1 GLLATP
7 WRPQNAPPTPVRV
20 ALFLLT
26 FAPRSALMTE
36 WLDGD
41 QRTLVVFGDKVGID
55 TKLPKR
61 LPKGRTIYF
70 LKQRAAPVD
79 KDAPASSVTINDMGA
94 DPLLHLERLVR
105 DVFLPLAANPAN
117 QVGWGEVV
125 SREVLDRMHGFLANI
140 AITVGHT
147 KGETTLPLPPI
158 EAGAAAAT
166 LTIKDKVHLLEGAVV
181 TWTKQIKRVL
191 KMDPEAPLKRGEH
204 PTPDVELDFWRT
216 KASALNTVFRQLN
229 SERVRRVLQFLDEAH
244 STYCTPF
251 AKLCREVFAAREE
264 ANDNVKYLRTLDS
277 WVSKLNDGVNFDEL
291 DSVFKPL
298 MHVILLIWKNSGH
311 YNTPARLVVL
321 VREICNAVIK
331 QALAFVNGKVV
342 FEAISDDEE
351 TEAIRLLT
359 KTIEVCGLL
368 KSVYS
373 SYKATANAECPDRPW
388 RIQNAALFVRL
399 DAFIERCHD
408 VLEMTQIVVK
418 FKKLAKVDVGGTKG
432 AVLTHAVKDPGGI
445 HPDFMAAVETFQA
458 VPYDI
463 LNIDEDR
470 FDDDYYDFRCTV
482 KELER
487 RLSSVLTQ
495 AFEDQ
500 DTVIGQFK
508 VLETFEALL
517 DRPTIQDEL
526 ERKHIAMVQGYG
538 EDLKRVQEIFLTQRE
553 APPIAHNLPPIAGA
567 LTWCRGLK
575 ERISV
580 PMAKIRELGRAL
592 MDREEAKEV
601 AKVHTTIMA
610 SLEDFEQAK
619 IEEWGS
625 DLEASS
631 ESKLR
636 LPLLVRGSDEATT
649 ELEGRLLHVNFD
661 PALVRLLREVKYF
674 LLLDLEVP
682 ESAFN
687 IYKSAKQFRTQ
698 TAALDLMVQMYNQ
711 MLNEMLPVEA
721 PLLKQQLA
729 KIDALLVKGLREIT
743 WKSSGINTFIADTQA
758 LVREAHKSLFDL
770 KTNLDAIAAI
780 LQQWSAE
787 PLLQRKAKA
796 QSPTEFENMYKA
808 ARTARFAEIK
818 AQGIEVEKR
827 LKESHGF
834 VSVSKQHPFWVA
846 YTDFVNGIVVQG
858 LSKMVVN
865 SLESLA
871 NELDPEF
878 IRRRNQQ
885 PMLVLRLDLV
895 DGKGAVFDPAVEED
909 AVVDARH
916 QSIFSIVNGWV
927 DSFYQAAA
935 QVRRLDS
942 SEGRYV
948 REMMSDMYVQG
959 LLAQINERLFE
970 SSEDCDAL
978 RQRYRRFAEF
988 WESDM
993 RQRFEEFRSSA
1004 TVRHKIR
1011 KQESGADAD
1020 GEDGED
1026 ADEAVTP
1033 APPASAAAGGAAQES
1048 KDADDEDEADPNV
1061 TVLEL
1066 PNLDLFDA
1074 KISEFEAL
1082 QKEVLG
1088 MDGRTDIGWVR
1099 INSEPIKLAIN
1110 ACLTR
1115 WAACYTEY
1123 LAQFA
1128 VDKLT
1133 QLQEFM
1139 KVTNEGL
1146 SESVPE
1152 SSDYA
1157 EPLER
1162 VMTHIRAV
1170 VVTAGERAALF
1181 GPLKRI
1187 IALLKH
1193 HGYSV
1198 EDLAVGKEKAV
1209 EYLEEAHIKWED
1221 TRGRAFTKKE
1231 EIFALQKERTVQV
1244 KETTEAFFQ
1253 SVRSFRNEFRKKA
1266 PFNFEG
1272 APDEAYAMLDDYHER
1287 LVTLQAGADQLNAL
1301 EDLFELDVSRF
1312 TEFRDTLKELRLLHK
1327 LWDLKSMVSL
1337 TYESWEQMLWSEA
1350 NTDDLQTQNGKLS
1363 DFQTKTLAERDPII
1377 KAWGVYKQIEDQIKN
1392 MKLTLPLIAQLHSDA
1407 LRKRH
1412 WTRLAEICGVKSL
1425 DPEDPSFTLEEVFKL
1440 GLHRHGTD
1448 VEDVVDTAG
1457 KQSKIEKKL
1466 SAIEA
1471 NWASAVIG
1479 FAKHKDDSDV
1489 MLIRP
1494 SEELLEMLENDTM
1507 ELQTVKG
1514 MGKYA
1519 EFFQDKVTI
1528 WDTNMQEMDEVLKIW
1543 GNVTK
1548 AWSDLEVIFMESE
1561 DIQMSLPD
1569 DTKRFSG
1576 IDSAF
1581 KELMKQAV
1589 ETPNAIETCTR
1600 EGRKDALREMHEGL
1614 ELCQKSLKDYLDM
1627 KKKKFPRFYFMSYKA
1642 LLTALSNGSNPPK
1655 VVPFLGDCYDAIKS
1669 LSFLPASEE
1678 GAVQNVADSMTAKDG
1693 EVVEFR
1699 TPFEISGPVE
1709 NWLND
1714 LTAKQ
1719 QDTLKEILYD
1729 AQEAAVQWDVG
1740 EGKPRHLWLDDYP
1753 AQVALAATQI
1763 FWTEET
1769 ERSLD
1774 DFEGGQDDAVKKY
1787 LSLCNDRLNALIERV
1802 LGKLDKA
1809 LRIKIITI
1817 ITIDVHARDVVQNLI
1832 DQKASS
1838 ADSFMWAQQL
1848 RFYWRPEN
1856 RDVDIKI
1863 TDFRTKYTYEWIGNT
1878 GRLVITPLTDRCYI
1892 TLTMALRLML
1902 GGAPAGP
1909 AGTGKTE
1916 TTKDLA
1922 RALALPCYVF
1932 NCSDQMN
1939 YQGLA
1944 DIFKGLSQVG
1954 AWGCFDEFNRI
1965 LIEVLSVV
1973 ATQVKSILDAIK
1985 LYSKVENRPE
1995 EYQDGPAGSPPV
2007 VVGTFS
2013 LNGDEVTLIPTCGMF
2028 ITMNPGYAGRTELPE
2043 NLKALFRSCA
2053 MIRPDLALIC
2063 ENMLMSEGFKN
2074 ARPLAIKFVT
2084 LYQLSS
2090 ELLSPQKHYDWGL
2103 RSVKSVLRVAG
2114 ALKRAEPEKVED
2126 AVLMRALRDFNTPKM
2141 PNADLPIFRRLV
2153 QDLFP
2158 EFYTIPPKFDS
2169 DVESGA
2175 MQASKDA
2182 GLQPDSDFVKKVVQF
2197 QELLDVRHSVMLL
2210 GPGGCGKTEV
2220 WRMLAG
2226 HHNLKAES
2234 RSKRPC
2240 ICEVVNPKAVT
2251 GDELYGYMT
2260 LAKDWK
2266 DGCLSIIMRGM
2277 SQNNRDLG
2285 FHEYQTNKWVVLDGD
2300 IDAVWIESMNTVMD
2314 DNKVLTLV
2322 SNERVGLTP
2331 AMRMVFEIN
2340 SLANA
2345 TPATVSRAGI
2355 LYINE
2360 TDIGW
2365 RPLVDSWL
2373 DRRESSHEQ
2382 AHLRSFFDKYIEPLH
2397 DATRKTLAFATPML
2411 IINKAMSVCRFLE
2424 SGLEGLPANPPAE
2437 VLEAVFVEAV
2447 MWSFGGSLVVEK
2459 QNGAR
2464 GDHRKTFNEIL
2475 QGMCSPVKFPKA
2487 YGDVESA
2494 LCFDF
2499 YFDKKALEFRP
2510 WLDRV
2515 ESFVPVAIGT
2525 GPDETTFGQLSVETV
2540 DSVRITTLMDQLV
2553 QKGHPVMLIGTA
2565 GTGKTS
2571 IVQTYLRDRIPEG
2584 FCSKVINMNFYMDS
2598 EALQALI
2605 DSSLDKRGAK
2615 GVGPPS
2621 GSSKMVFFV
2630 DDINLP
2636 YKEEYGTQNSLELL
2650 RQVMGHK
2657 QYYDRAD
2664 LGLRKDVSDVQV
2676 VAAMN
2681 PTAGSFTINERL
2693 QRFFTVFS
2701 CLMPSATDLKII
2713 YTSILAGHARTF
2725 SAPVRELTSAIVDAS
2740 IALHTQVADAFLPS
2754 ATTFVYNWNMREL
2767 SNIFQGLCSA
2777 RSDFYPKPL
2786 TFVRLWAHEC
2796 RRVFCDR
2803 MVEEDV
2809 DKFEQRLVKV
2819 VGDFFKD
2826 MPSEEVFEEPL
2837 MFTSFAGLPSSE
2849 PVYIQLP
2856 PGERGMTMLAKTLA
2870 DKLAEYNENHAVMDL
2885 VLFEAA
2891 MEHVARISRIIQNPN
2906 GHAMLIGVGG
2916 SGKQSLTR
2924 LAASICEY
2932 STVQLSV
2939 TSKFTLVDLEEA
2951 LKLLYKAAGAK
2962 NEGTIFLMTDTQIV
2976 NDKFLVYIN
2985 EMLTSGWISGLFERD
3000 EIDGMLDAVRSEAK
3014 AAGVIDEP
3022 DSLMEFLR
3030 SRVARNLHLV
3040 LCFSPVGE
3048 SFRIRARRF
3057 PGLINCTAINRFFD
3071 WPEDALQSVAKR
3083 FLEDVDLSSP
3093 EISANVAEHMA
3104 SVHLAVT
3111 EKSVS
3116 FLEKARRRNYVT
3128 PKSFLSLI
3136 AFYSHLL
3143 QEKREL
3149 SGKNIKRLAD
3159 GLSTLQKTS
3168 DDVDELKK
3176 DLEHTMENVAEQ
3188 VANTQELLKQVEEEQ
3203 AKASV
3208 EEAKAQAIAARAAE
3222 EKASAEK
3229 IKGNADTELAAAEP
3243 AMIAAAKAVDNLDK
3257 DAINTLK
3264 ALPKPPPAVA
3274 DVTNAVLIM
3283 VYKEKDKNLNWK
3295 RAKKMMNNP
3304 TSFVAELLEFAKP
3317 PEEGEG
3323 VQGIDDDTVRRIEKY
3338 TADDAVEAGFNP
3350 EAMKKSSSAAS
3361 NLCEFV
3367 ISCYKYNRI
3376 YVKVKP
3382 LVDQAAVAT
3391 EQLNAAMAEKQAAD
3405 DIVAALRAKLAKLQ
3419 ETLDEATA
3427 KREAAEAEAA
3437 AGRQKLALAD
3447 RLVNGLES
3455 EQKRWTATVERLKHS
3470 ELMLIGDVLLSAA
3483 FVSYIGAFD
3492 YQFRGELW
3500 EETWLPDIRA
3510 RSIPVSDEAD
3520 PLSQLTDE
3528 GKTARMQSEGLPSDR
3543 ISTENGAIITSSQ
3556 RWPLM
3561 IDPQLQGI
3569 KWLRE
3574 RERDNNLKV
3583 IQLSASKWLNDVTS
3597 AITNGWTII
3606 VENCD
3611 EDLDATLDP
3620 VLARAVVAR
3629 GRSLFL
3635 NIGGEEVEYDPAFRL
3650 YLQTKLSNPHYKPE
3664 IQAQCTMINF
3674 IATEV
3679 GLQDQLLAQA
3689 VNKEKPEL
3697 EERKQELAALFNKY
3711 KVQLLDLEDDLLN
3724 RLANAPD
3731 DILSDIALI
3740 EGLEAT
3746 KAAATEIEA
3755 AVEAGKKTELDI
3767 NLNREKYIPVA
3778 AEGAMLY
3785 FMITQLNAI
3794 NHMYQYSLDSFM
3806 LYFFKAIREAPA
3818 SDTVEERVASLRTTL
3833 RLAIYTWVSRGLFED
3848 HKLVLL
3854 SQLTFQLMARKKL
3867 GDDVEFIPHYFKFLV
3882 SPSRRMGEARPGVVA
3897 EWLDEP
3903 SWNAVQGLAALEGD
3917 EFARLP
3923 SDLEEASGRFREWYN
3938 HVTPETEKLPLD
3950 WSALDKEPFK
3960 KLLVLRCMR
3969 PDRLTVAMNSFVEQT
3984 LPAGRDFTECDGTL
3998 SSLQVLDATFKD
4010 SLPNTPIYFIL
4021 SPGADVVADLD
4032 QMAVTYGFPKG
4043 EKYHNVSMGQG
4054 QEKIAE
4060 EKLAL
4065 AHKQGHWVILN
4076 NVHLMPRWLTRLE
4089 KILDT
4094 FALDNEGRGSHEDFR
4109 LFLTSEP
4116 AAGIPIGILNRSIK
4130 LTNEPPTGLKANLK
4144 RAFCSFKPELIND
4157 IDSKQR
4163 SILFGLCHFHAIMIE
4178 RKKFGPIGFNMMYPF
4193 SLGDLRDSS
4202 VCLANYME
4210 NASGKIPWEDLR
4222 YIFGQIMYGGH
4233 IVNDFDRLLCVT
4245 YLEFYMRDELL
4256 DEMEL
4261 FPFNRDEKD
4270 ATFMSPSPTT
4280 YDRYVEHISTGIK
4293 GDTPIAFGLHPNA
4306 EIGFRTDRS
4315 EQFFLLLQ
4323 ELQPRDAAATEGA
4336 SSPRD
4341 VARTMVE
4348 NIMTQFGDTT
4358 YDLEEIAA
4366 SMDDGSGSRGPFQNV
4381 LVLEL
4386 EQMDRLLRAMRRSL
4400 EDLTLGFDGR
4410 LTMSDAMDTL
4420 ENSLFLGRVP
4430 APWAALA
4437 WPSLRTL
4444 DMWCTD
4450 LARRIEQL
4458 NEWRDNPMEIPRVTW
4473 ISGFINPQSFLTA
4486 IRQQTAQKTGEELD
4500 KLAIQTDVQK
4510 KFAEEVDAPSSD
4522 GAYITGLFIVGA
4534 RWDVTAGMVDKS
4546 RPREMF
4552 CPMPVVDARSV
4563 KADKLELKGYHECPV
4578 YKTEQRGPTFVFVAQ
4593 LRSKSPPSRW
4603 IMAGVALIMDVG
4615 I

>member
-1 GLLATP
+1 
-7 WRPQNAPPTPVRV
+7 
-20 ALFLLT
+20 
-26 FAPRSALMTE
+26 
-36 WLDGD
+36 
-41 QRTLVVFGDKVGID
+41 VVFGDKIGID

-70 LKQRAAPVD
+70 LKQKAAPVE
-79 KDAPASSVTINDMGA
+79 KDTPSKSVTVNDMGS

-158 EAGAAAAT
+158 EAGAASAT
-166 LTIKDKVHLLEGAVV
+166 LTVKDKVHLLEGAVV

-204 PTPDVELDFWRT
+204 PSPDVELDFWRT

-264 ANDNVKYLRTLDS
+264 ANDNVKYLRTLDN
-277 WVSKLNDGVNFDEL
+277 WVSKLNDGVSFDDL

-331 QALAFVNGKVV
+331 QALGYVNGKAV
-342 FEAISDDEE
+342 FNSISDDEE
-351 TEAIRLLT
+351 AEAIRLLT
-359 KTIEVCGLL
+359 KTIEVCGQL
-368 KSVYS
+368 KAVYA
-373 SYKATANAECPDRPW
+373 SYKSTANAECPDRPW

-445 HPDFMAAVETFQA
+445 HPDFMAAVELFQG

-463 LNIDEDR
+463 LDIDEDR

-500 DTVIGQFK
+500 DTVLGQFK

-526 ERKHIAMVQGYG
+526 ERKHITMVQAYG

-553 APPIAHNLPPIAGA
+553 LAPIAHNLPPIAGA

-580 PMAKIRELGRAL
+580 PMAKIRELGRSL

-601 AKVHTTIMA
+601 AKVQRTIMGN
-610 SLEDFEQAK
+610 LEDFELAK

-625 DLEASS
+625 DLESSS
-631 ESKLR
+631 EAKLR
-636 LPLLVRGSDEATT
+636 LPLLIRGSDEATT
-649 ELEGRLLHVNFD
+649 ELESRLLRVNFD

-687 IYKSAKQFRTQ
+687 IYRSAKQFRTQ

-711 MLNEMLPVEA
+711 ILTEMLPVEA
-721 PLLKQQLA
+721 PLLKQQLT
-729 KIDALLVKGLREIT
+729 KIDSLLVKGLREIT
-743 WKSSGINTFIADTQA
+743 WKSSGISSFISDTQA
-758 LVREAHKSLFDL
+758 LVREAHKMLFDL
-770 KTNLDAIAAI
+770 KTNLDAIAEI
-780 LQQWSAE
+780 LQDWSSA

-796 QSPTEFENMYKA
+796 QTPAEFENMYKA

-818 AQGIEVEKR
+818 AHGLEVEKR

-858 LSKMVVN
+858 LSKMVVT

-871 NELDPEF
+871 NELDPDY
-878 IRRRNQQ
+878 IRRKNQQ

-895 DGKGAVFDPAVEED
+895 ADKGAVFDPSIEED
-909 AVVDARH
+909 AVVDSRH
-916 QSIFSIVNGWV
+916 QSTFSIVNGWV

-935 QVRRLDS
+935 QVRRLDA

-959 LLAQINERLFE
+959 LLAQINERLAE
-970 SSEDCDAL
+970 SSDDCEAL
-978 RQRYRRFAEF
+978 RTKYRRFADF
-988 WESDM
+988 WEQDM
-993 RQRFEEFRSSA
+993 HERFAAFKAEAVVHMR
-1004 TVRHKIR
+1004 IR
-1011 KQESGADAD
+1011 KKDGDADAD
-1020 GEDGED
+1020 ADDDGEGEGEGGAAAAGAAAASSASPVAAEGKDGDDDDD
-1026 ADEAVTP
+1026 ADE
-1033 APPASAAAGGAAQES
+1033 E
-1048 KDADDEDEADPNV
+1048 EDPNV
-1061 TVLEL
+1061 TVVSIPDLER
-1066 PNLDLFDA
+1066 FDA
-1074 KISEFEAL
+1074 KISEFESL
-1082 QKEVLG
+1082 QKEVMA

-1099 INSEPIKLAIN
+1099 VNSEPIKLAIN

-1123 LAQFA
+1123 LAAFA
-1128 VDKLT
+1128 VESLT
-1133 QLQEFM
+1133 ELQAFM
-1139 KVTNEGL
+1139 AEANGGL
-1146 SESVPE
+1146 AETVPE
-1152 SSDYA
+1152 GGDYS
-1157 EPLER
+1157 EQLER

-1170 VVTAGERAALF
+1170 VDSAEKNAAMF
-1181 GPLKRI
+1181 APLKRVI
-1187 IALLKH
+1187 GVLKH

-1198 EDLAVGKEKAV
+1198 EDLSVGSEKAV

-1231 EIFALQKERTVQV
+1231 EIFALQKERTAQV
-1244 KETTEAFFQ
+1244 KETAETFFQ
-1253 SVRSFRNEFRKKA
+1253 SVRSFRNEFRKRA

-1272 APDEAYAMLDDYHER
+1272 QPDEAYVILDVYHER
-1287 LVTLQAGADQLNAL
+1287 MVMLQAGASQLNAL
-1301 EDLFELDVSRF
+1301 ENLFELDVSRF
-1312 TEFRDTLKELRLLHK
+1312 TEFRDTSKELRLLHK
-1327 LWDLKSMVSL
+1327 LWDLRAMVTM
-1337 TYESWEQMLWSEA
+1337 TYESWEQLLWSEA
-1350 NTDDLQTQNGKLS
+1350 DTDDLQTQNGKLS
-1363 DFQTKTLAERDPII
+1363 DFQSKTLAERDPII

-1392 MKLTLPLIAQLHSDA
+1392 MKVTLPLIAQLHSDA

-1412 WTRLAEICGVKSL
+1412 WTRLAEICGVKNL
-1425 DPEDPSFTLEEVFKL
+1425 DPEDPSFTLEEVFRL
-1440 GLHRHGTD
+1440 GLHKHGTD

-1466 SAIEA
+1466 SSIES
-1471 NWASAVIG
+1471 NWATTTIDFS
-1479 FAKHKDDSDV
+1479 KHKEDSDV

-1494 SEELLEMLENDTM
+1494 SEELLETLENDTM

-1519 EFFQDKVTI
+1519 EFFQDKVTT
-1528 WDTNMQEMDEVLKIW
+1528 WDTNMQEMDEVIKIW

-1548 AWSDLEVIFMESE
+1548 AWADLEVIFMESE

-1600 EGRKDALREMHEGL
+1600 EGRKDSLREMHEGL

-1669 LSFLPASEE
+1669 LTFLPPSEE

-1693 EVVEFR
+1693 EVIDFR
-1699 TPFEISGPVE
+1699 SPFEISGPVE

-1714 LTAKQ
+1714 LTRKQ

-1740 EGKPRHLWLDDYP
+1740 EGKPRHMWLDDYP
-1753 AQVALAATQI
+1753 AQVSLAATQI

-1787 LSLCNDRLNALIERV
+1787 LGVCNDRLNALIERV
-1802 LGKLDKA
+1802 LGKLSKP
-1809 LRIKIITI
+1809 LRTKIITV
-1817 ITIDVHARDVVQNLI
+1817 ITIDVHARDVIQTLI
-1832 DQKASS
+1832 DTKASS
-1838 ADSFMWAQQL
+1838 TDSFTWAQQL

-1863 TDFRTKYTYEWIGNT
+1863 TDFRTKYTYEWVGNS

-1985 LYSKVENRPE
+1985 LYSRVENRPE
-1995 EYQDGPAGSPPV
+1995 EYQDGPPGSPPV

-2013 LNGDEVTLIPTCGMF
+2013 LNGDEITLIPTCGMY

-2114 ALKRAEPEKVED
+2114 GLKRNEPEKPED

-2141 PNADLPIFRRLV
+2141 PNADLPIFRRLI

-2158 EFYTIPPKFDS
+2158 EFFGIKPKFDS
-2169 DVESGA
+2169 EVESGA
-2175 MQASKDA
+2175 MQASRDA

-2210 GPGGCGKTEV
+2210 GPGGCGKTEI
-2220 WRMLAG
+2220 WKMLAG

-2277 SQNNRDLG
+2277 SKNDRDLG

-2322 SNERVGLTP
+2322 SNERVALTP

-2355 LYINE
+2355 LYVNE
-2360 TDIGW
+2360 SDIGW
-2365 RPLVDSWL
+2365 RPFVDSWL
-2373 DRRESSHEQ
+2373 DRRERANEQ
-2382 AHLRSFFDKYIEPLH
+2382 AHLRSFFDKYIEAIH
-2397 DATRKTLAFATPML
+2397 DATRKTLAYATHIL
-2411 IINKAMSVCRFLE
+2411 IINKAMTVCRLLE
-2424 SGLEGLPANPPAE
+2424 SGLEGLPASAPAD
-2437 VLEAVFVEAV
+2437 VLEAVFVEAL
-2447 MWSFGGSLVVEK
+2447 MWSFGGSLIVEK

-2464 GDHRKTFNEIL
+2464 GDHRRAFNDIL
-2475 QGMCSPVKFPKA
+2475 QGMCAPVKFPKS
-2487 YGDVESA
+2487 YGEVEAA

-2499 YFDKKALEFRP
+2499 YFDKEHLEFRP

-2515 ESFVPVAIGT
+2515 DTFVPVSIGS
-2525 GPDETTFGQLSVETV
+2525 GPDDTMFGQLSVETV
-2540 DSVRITTLMDQLV
+2540 DSVRITSLTDQLV
-2553 QKGHPVMLIGTA
+2553 RKRHPVMLVGTA
-2565 GTGKTS
+2565 GTGKSS
-2571 IVQTYLRDRIPEG
+2571 IVQTYLREKLADT
-2584 FCSKVINMNFYMDS
+2584 CVSKAISMNYYMDS

-2621 GSSKMVFFV
+2621 GYERMVFFV

-2664 LGLRKDVSDVQV
+2664 LGLRKDVADVQV

-2693 QRFFTVFS
+2693 QRLFTVFS
-2701 CLMPSATDLKII
+2701 CLMPSVQDLNMI
-2713 YTSILAGHARTF
+2713 YSSILAGHLRSFTPA
-2725 SAPVRELTSAIVDAS
+2725 VRGLCSNIVEAS
-2740 IALHTQVADAFLPS
+2740 IALHSKVADDFLPS
-2754 ATTFVYNWNMREL
+2754 ARTFVYNWNMREL
-2767 SNIFQGLCSA
+2767 SNVFQGLCSA
-2777 RSDFYPKPL
+2777 RSDFYPKPT
-2786 TFVRLWAHEC
+2786 TFVRLWTHEV

-2809 DKFEQRLVKV
+2809 SAFETRLAKV
-2819 VGDFFKD
+2819 CSSFFGDI
-2826 MPSEEVFEEPL
+2826 PSEELFEAPL
-2837 MFTSFAGLPSSE
+2837 MFTSFAGQPGGE

-2856 PGERGMTMLAKTLA
+2856 PGERGSTMLSDTLTS
-2870 DKLAEYNENHAVMDL
+2870 KLAEYNEANAEMHL

-2891 MEHVARISRIIQNPN
+2891 MEHIARISRIIQNPN

-2924 LAASICEY
+2924 LAAFICEY
-2932 STVQLSV
+2932 KTEQLSV
-2939 TSKFTLVDLEEA
+2939 TSKFTLIDLEEA
-2951 LKLLYKAAGAK
+2951 LKKLYRDAGAK
-2962 NEGTIFLMTDTQIV
+2962 NEGTIFLMTDAQIV

-3000 EIDGMLDAVRSEAK
+3000 EIDGMLDAVRTEAK
-3014 AAGVIDEP
+3014 SAGVMDEP
-3022 DSLMEFLR
+3022 EALMDFLLA
-3030 SRVARNLHLV
+3030 RVATNLHLV
-3040 LCFSPVGE
+3040 LCFSPVGD
-3048 SFRIRARRF
+3048 SFRLRARRF
-3057 PGLINCTAINRFFD
+3057 PGLINCTAIDRFYD
-3071 WPEDALQSVAKR
+3071 WPEDALRSVAAR
-3083 FLEDVDLSSP
+3083 FLEEVDLHTD
-3093 EISANVAEHMA
+3093 EIGTAVGHHMA
-3104 SVHLAVT
+3104 KVHLTVT
-3111 EKSVS
+3111 EQSEVY
-3116 FLEKARRRNYVT
+3116 FEKARRRNYVT

-3136 AFYSHLL
+3136 EFYTHMLG
-3143 QEKREL
+3143 EKREL

-3188 VANTQELLKQVEEEQ
+3188 VANTEALLKQVEEEQ

-3208 EEAKAQAIAARAAE
+3208 EEAKAQGIAKRASE
-3222 EKASAEK
+3222 EKARAEA

-3243 AMIAAAKAVDNLDK
+3243 AMIAASKAVDNLDK

-3283 VYKEKDKNLNWK
+3283 VYKEKDKSLNWK

-3304 TSFVAELLEFAKP
+3304 GAFVGELLEFAKP
-3317 PEEGEG
+3317 PVEGDG
-3323 VQGIDDDTVRRIEKY
+3323 VQGIDDDTVRRIERY
-3338 TADDAVEAGFNP
+3338 TAPDAVAAGFNP
-3350 EAMKKSSSAAS
+3350 EAMARSSGAAS

-3382 LVDQAAVAT
+3382 LVDQAATAT

-3405 DIVAALRAKLAKLQ
+3405 DTVAALRAQLAKLQ
-3419 ETLDEATA
+3419 ETLDEATE
-3427 KREAAEAEAA
+3427 KRKAAEDEAA
-3437 AGRQKLALAD
+3437 AGRQKLGLAD

-3455 EQKRWTATVERLKHS
+3455 EQLRWTATVERLKRS

-3492 YQFRGELW
+3492 YQFRATLW
-3500 EETWLPDIRA
+3500 EETWLPDIRDKG
-3510 RSIPVSDEAD
+3510 IPVTEDAD

-3528 GKTARMQSEGLPSDR
+3528 GKTARMQGEGLPSDR

-3574 RERDNNLKV
+3574 REKDNNLKV
-3583 IQLSASKWLNDVTS
+3583 IQLSAAKWLNDVTS

-3606 VENCD
+3606 VENCG

-3620 VLARAVVAR
+3620 VLARAVVTR
-3629 GRSLFL
+3629 GRNKFIS
-3635 NIGGEEVEYDPAFRL
+3635 IGGEEVEYDPGFQL

-3697 EERKQELAALFNKY
+3697 EERKQELAALFNQY

-3746 KAAATEIEA
+3746 KAAVTEIEA
-3755 AVEAGKKTELDI
+3755 AMEAGAKTEKEI
-3767 NLNREKYIPVA
+3767 NISREKYTPVA

-3806 LYFFKAIREAPA
+3806 IYFFKAIREAPESEA
-3818 SDTVEERVASLRTTL
+3818 IEERVASLRTML
-3833 RLAIYTWVSRGLFED
+3833 RLVIYSWVSRGLFED

-3854 SQLTFQLMARKKL
+3854 SQLTFQLMARGKL
-3867 GDDVEFIPHYFKFLV
+3867 EDGIEFIPHYFKFLV
-3882 SPSRRMGEARPGVVA
+3882 SPTPRLGEPRPGVVA

-3903 SWNAVQGLAALEGD
+3903 SWTSVQGLATLEGD

-3923 SDLEEASGRFREWYN
+3923 KDLEEAAGRFREWYN
-3938 HVTPETEKLPLD
+3938 HVTPETEKMPLD
-3950 WSALDKEPFK
+3950 WSSLDKEPFK

-3998 SSLQVLDATFKD
+3998 SSLQVLDATFHD
-4010 SLPNTPIYFIL
+4010 SLPHTPIYFIL

-4043 EKYHNVSMGQG
+4043 DKYHNVSMGQG

-4116 AAGIPIGILNRSIK
+4116 ATGIPIGVLNRSIK

-4144 RAFCSFKPELIND
+4144 RAFCSFKPEVIND

-4163 SILFGLCHFHAIMIE
+4163 AILFGLCHFHAIMIE
-4178 RKKFGPIGFNMMYPF
+4178 RKKFGAIGFNMMYPF

-4210 NASGKIPWEDLR
+4210 NASGKIPWDDLR

-4261 FPFNRDEKD
+4261 FPFNKDEKD
-4270 ATFMSPSPTT
+4270 ASFMSPSPTT
-4280 YDRYVEHISTGIK
+4280 YDRYVEHISTALK

-4315 EQFFLLLQ
+4315 NEFFDLLQ
-4323 ELQPRDAAATEGA
+4323 ELQPRDAATADGGP
-4336 SSPRD
+4336 SPREQAKT
-4341 VARTMVE
+4341 VVE
-4348 NIMTQFGDTT
+4348 NIQSQFGDAA
-4358 YDLEEIAA
+4358 YDLEEIASA
-4366 SMDDGSGSRGPFQNV
+4366 MDDGSGSRGPFQNV
-4381 LVLEL
+4381 LMLEL
-4386 EQMDRLLRAMRRSL
+4386 EQMDLL
-4400 EDLTLGFDGR
+4400 LTTMKRTLDELILGFLGR
-4410 LTMSDAMDTL
+4410 LTMSDAMETL
-4420 ENSLFLGRVP
+4420 ESALFLGKVP
-4430 APWAALA
+4430 QVWADLA
-4437 WPSLRTL
+4437 WPSVRRL
-4444 DMWCTD
+4444 DMWITD
-4450 LARRIEQL
+4450 LARRVEQL

-4486 IRQQTAQKTGEELD
+4486 IRQQTAQNTGEELD

-4510 KFAEEVDAPSSD
+4510 KFAEEVDAPSRD
-4522 GAYITGLFIVGA
+4522 GAYITGLYIVGA
-4534 RWDVTAGMVDKS
+4534 RWDLGAGMVDKS

-4578 YKTEQRGPTFVFVAQ
+4578 YKTEDRGPTFVFVAQ